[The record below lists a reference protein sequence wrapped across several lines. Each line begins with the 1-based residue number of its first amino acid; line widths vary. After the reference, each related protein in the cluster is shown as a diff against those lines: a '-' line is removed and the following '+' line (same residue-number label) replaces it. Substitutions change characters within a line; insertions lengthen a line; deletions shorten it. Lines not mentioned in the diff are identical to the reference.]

1 MSLTSRLSISV
12 TFGLLLSLSTP
23 FIIPAVS
30 HDSSIAIAQA
40 PTQSTQTQPTA
51 FSDVPADYWAHDY
64 IEGLA
69 DLNIVSG
76 FPDGTFHP
84 TDNVSRAQFA
94 AILRQAFLQSQPAS
108 ALTFKDVPANSWAA
122 EAISAARSSGFLT
135 GYPDNTFKPYVSISR
150 ADALLS
156 LATGLKYT
164 GTDDTSLSRYND
176 VYAIPDYALAG
187 MAAAAEANITI
198 PDYFSDPPNQL
209 LPRSPAKRADVAA
222 FVYQALV
229 HEGRA
234 TPITLPFDPQNTV
247 EIPTAAKLVSFSNS
261 GQQLATL
268 SPTGDKIQVWNPQ
281 TAALISEKA
290 ADAGTE
296 FVAVVLSP
304 EGTRVAAVTKSTT
317 TSALTLNL
325 WNAQTKA
332 TLWEQPLSPDQSQWN
347 GDSSERGLP
356 RDFGQIAFAP
366 AGDLLVVQ
374 LYLNDSPLTSQV
386 RLYSAATGEV
396 VHSLKVHSSAD
407 NISYSQFAFSP
418 DGRLLVGA
426 GRSVSYI
433 TEPGDSSYDNIDV
446 WQVNEG
452 KFLHSFNPTAD
463 LTEGGGSPS
472 PALAYSDGS
481 PTPALAEG
489 GGGFPY
495 ELISIAFAPDG
506 ELKVLSRSSFSG
518 YLDTWN
524 VLTKEKTASAGAG
537 SDRTDETYAVSPDG
551 RYVLFGGGDN
561 AAPRLIDSQT
571 GFIRGVPSSR
581 INNGGMPSYL
591 SPVPPAFSPNGDY
604 LAIPTQVPYW
614 EDTFQPKVYVLSK
627 D

>member
-1 MSLTSRLSISV
+1 MR
-12 TFGLLLSLSTP
+12 
-23 FIIPAVS
+23 
-30 HDSSIAIAQA
+30 
-40 PTQSTQTQPTA
+40 
-51 FSDVPADYWAHDY
+51 
-64 IEGLA
+64 
-69 DLNIVSG
+69 
-76 FPDGTFHP
+76 
-84 TDNVSRAQFA
+84 R
-94 AILRQAFLQSQPAS
+94 R
-108 ALTFKDVPANSWAA
+108 
-122 EAISAARSSGFLT
+122 
-135 GYPDNTFKPYVSISR
+135 
-150 ADALLS
+150 
-156 LATGLKYT
+156 
-164 GTDDTSLSRYND
+164 
-176 VYAIPDYALAG
+176 
-187 MAAAAEANITI
+187 
-198 PDYFSDPPNQL
+198 
-209 LPRSPAKRADVAA
+209 
-222 FVYQALV
+222 
-229 HEGRA
+229 GRT

-268 SPTGDKIQVWNPQ
+268 SSTGDKIQVWNPQ

-290 ADAGTE
+290 ADAGSE

-347 GDSSERGLP
+347 GDSSEHGLP
-356 RDFGQIAFAP
+356 RDFGQMAFDP

-386 RLYSAATGEV
+386 RLYSTATGEV
-396 VHSLKVHSSAD
+396 VHSLKAHDSSD
-407 NISYSQFAFSP
+407 NLAYSQFAFSP

-426 GRSVSYI
+426 GRSTSYLS
-433 TEPGDSSYDNIDV
+433 EPGDSSYDNIDV

-452 KFLHSFNPTAD
+452 KFLHSFNPTA
-463 LTEGGGSPS
+463 
-472 PALAYSDGS
+472 ALLADGDG
-481 PTPALAEG
+481 L
-489 GGGFPY
+489 FPY
-495 ELISIAFAPDG
+495 SLMSIAFAPDG
-506 ELKVLSRSSFSG
+506 KLKVVSRSEFSG
-518 YLDTWN
+518 SLDTWN
-524 VLTKEKTASAGAG
+524 VLTKEKTASAGVG
-537 SDRTDETYAVSPDG
+537 IDRTDETYAVSPDG

-561 AAPRLIDSQT
+561 AAPRLIDSQA

>member
-1 MSLTSRLSISV
+1 MSLISRLSISV

-23 FIIPAVS
+23 FIIPAIS
-30 HDSSIAIAQA
+30 RNSSIAIAQA
-40 PTQSTQTQPTA
+40 PAQSTQTQPTA

-69 DLNIVSG
+69 NLNIVSG

-94 AILRQAFLQSQPAS
+94 AILRKAFLQSQPAS
-108 ALTFKDVPANSWAA
+108 ALTFTDVPANSWAA

-164 GTDDTSLSRYND
+164 GTDNTSLSRYND

-187 MAAAAEANITI
+187 MAAAAQANITV

-268 SPTGDKIQVWNPQ
+268 SSTGDKIQVWNPQ

-332 TLWEQPLSPDQSQWN
+332 RLWEQPLSPDQSQWN

-356 RDFGQIAFAP
+356 RDFGQIAFNP

-386 RLYSAATGEV
+386 RLHSAATGEV

-407 NISYSQFAFSP
+407 NLSYSQFAFSP

-426 GRSVSYI
+426 GRSISYL

-463 LTEGGGSPS
+463 L
-472 PALAYSDGS
+472 LADGDG
-481 PTPALAEG
+481 L
-489 GGGFPY
+489 FPY
-495 ELISIAFAPDG
+495 SLMSIAFAPDG
-506 ELKVLSRSSFSG
+506 KLRVVSRSEFSG
-518 YLDTWN
+518 SLDTWN
-524 VLTKEKTASAGAG
+524 VLTKEKTAAAGVG

-581 INNGGMPSYL
+581 ISNGSMPSYL
-591 SPVPPAFSPNGDY
+591 SPVPPSFSPNGDY